1 MPDRDE
7 PLELLRELRDVGT
20 TPPRPQVLHARV
32 STAVADEIERE
43 QDTAETVTLTR
54 PVDG

>member
-20 TPPRPQVLHARV
+20 TPPRPQVLRARV
-32 STAVADEIERE
+32 TTAVADEIERE
-43 QDTAETVTLTR
+43 QHPRGGA
-54 PVDG
+54 